1 MNAHGNAVVSCE
13 GRMIKAKFSGSF
25 NSTGVLK
32 YVNEI
37 KSLVHSLDGASFVI
51 LADYVGL
58 EGGTPNAYKVFE
70 SYSQWLNKQ
79 PLIAKATVSQSLIKM
94 QIVRSLSPSQK
105 HQNIQ
110 VFEKENEAICWLESE
125 LANALAMS
133 KVIG

>member
-1 MNAHGNAVVSCE
+1 MNAHGNAVVTCE
-13 GRMIKAKFSGSF
+13 GKMIKAKFSGSF

-37 KSLVHSLDGASFVI
+37 KAFVHSLDGASFVI
-51 LADYVGL
+51 LADYIEL

-94 QIVRSLSPSQK
+94 QIVSSLSPSQK
-105 HQNIQ
+105 QQNIQ
-110 VFEKENEAICWLESE
+110 IFEKENEAICWLESE
-125 LANALAMS
+125 LANA
-133 KVIG
+133 K